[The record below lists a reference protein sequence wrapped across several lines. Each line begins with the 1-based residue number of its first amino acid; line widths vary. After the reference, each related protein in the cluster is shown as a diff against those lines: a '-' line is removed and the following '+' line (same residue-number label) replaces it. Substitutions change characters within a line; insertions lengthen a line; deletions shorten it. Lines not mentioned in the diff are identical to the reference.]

1 MSMPPALAE
10 FVEAYIAAVRKRF
23 DEAVALNQ
31 TAITE
36 GDRAFFDGAFFCYQ
50 DTMKMLKAELEQ
62 RGYPTEDL
70 EPIIPEAPEM
80 PSITVVP
87 EPDDEVL

>member
-1 MSMPPALAE
+1 MSPELTE
-10 FVEAYIAAVRKRF
+10 FVKAYIAAVHKRF

-50 DTMKMLKAELEQ
+50 DTMKILKAELGAREVE
-62 RGYPTEDL
+62 TSDL
-70 EPIIPEAPEM
+70 EPIIPEAPAM

-87 EPDDEVL
+87 EPDDEEIL